1 MNIPAKLTIKDL
13 RSFAQQNPAAA
24 QAIEE
29 LLGVDAIQGELVLS
43 KEQLS
48 ALPAHFV
55 EQMIDPKA
63 TAAKRAEALTR
74 LQRYWE
80 RERGLLNTQHNL
92 DALTEGLRILNQGLT
107 AASVDRAIIVLRD
120 QGKLQWR
127 DNKKPTPAP
136 AAEPAPTVPTQAND
150 AVRTQANPA
159 APAPVAP
166 PEPRRLKNG
175 ELELPIDA
183 EEWQMRRASRA
194 QLSDLSAR
202 RKEGRKRQ
210 SSPGSINFGSAF

>member
-1 MNIPAKLTIKDL
+1 MNIPAKLTIKDFT
-13 RSFAQQNPAAA
+13 SFAQQNPAAA

-55 EQMIDPKA
+55 GQMIDPKS

-92 DALTEGLRILNQGLT
+92 DSLTEGLRILNQGLT

-127 DNKKPTPAP
+127 DDKKATPAP
-136 AAEPAPTVPTQAND
+136 AA
-150 AVRTQANPA
+150 PA
-159 APAPVAP
+159 APAAATPAAPAAPVAP
-166 PEPRRLKNG
+166 PEPRRLDNG
-175 ELELPIDA
+175 EPELPLNAD
-183 EEWQMRRASRA
+183 EWTMRRASKA
-194 QLSDLSAR
+194 QLLDLSAR
-202 RKEGRKRQ
+202 RREGRQRPVGWVG
-210 SSPGSINFGSAF
+210 SSF